1 MKIGKDTQTMAR
13 RLFRLCL
20 DGDTLVEDNVRHIAS
35 QIVARKPRNYVALLN
50 AFYEQVRYAVQR
62 RTVTIESAVTLTDDE
77 RRAIYEKLSSKHG
90 ENLYYHWLVNP
101 ELIGGIRIQIG
112 DDVRDGSVKARID
125 RLSDI
130 VRNLSK

>member
-20 DGDTLVEDNVRHIAS
+20 DGDALVEDNVRRIAS

-62 RTVTIESAVTLTDDE
+62 RTVTIESAVTLTEDE

-130 VRNLSK
+130 VRNFSK